1 MRGFNIMETTYDIS
15 EDIEFIVKNTFLE
28 FLEVIQTKKQSKYAQ
43 TIDLIIKGIINE
55 NFNHYPP
62 QASGELYSYVCGL
75 KQFFMPTDKFVPKVQ
90 YQQFQRILIN
100 SKPRA
105 NNSIAIILNSENKIY
120 AVSFMCA
127 INYINF
133 SEQKKLNIDSI
144 SKLLLEESD
153 NDPEKIGGI
162 FVVDPIR
169 NKLDLI
175 NTKNIV
181 LKKPKTR
188 VKPTKELPGL
198 IFVDK
203 EDQFYDKLV
212 TLQKD
217 ILKVNPSHYKLNIRR
232 FIIGKDSSFSTKD
245 LRFDN
250 DLLLLLPGL
259 AEKSH
264 EVFFTAIRN
273 ISEYKEIN
281 LKTLREDVDSELRKT
296 PTLNKQ
302 VVASIT
308 NSLYTF
314 EPIHKRLFNHP
325 EKTLVTKETLQN
337 GANVIDFSDLSD
349 DERLVALLAIQCICY
364 NSLKPNG
371 EGRMHIIND
380 EASAFFP
387 SNPPKAKKEYYA
399 RITERVNRI
408 THDGRK
414 RHLGNTLC
422 TQNPKDIPKSLS
434 EACQTLI
441 SFNHEDQNWLKKT
454 LPNSDI
460 PINQG
465 EIALKYENHTNF
477 SSLIETINI
486 SDNEGQA
493 KKILRIIK
501 PENKQI
507 GYISSIEGQSA
518 SHTTKILYP
527 AYASTDDNIR
537 YVNKHDLLKTVE
549 PEPEG
554 DEIITFWKVD
564 SIPKMQDSFSS
575 SRIFGAK
582 KHEIRQYQQYQE
594 IFNLTPIKQ
603 IRKFT
608 NGSTMEQSF
617 QNRNYNNCQ
626 LITPTQQDYC
636 DALDL
641 PDKGIFIGVFKN
653 TDIPIYLPFTKDY
666 TQNPNKDWTLDKS
679 MFIAGAQG
687 KGKTNLLVYLFYQ
700 YAHPNP
706 SDTAKYLLSKLKGEI
721 S

>member
-1 MRGFNIMETTYDIS
+1 METTYDIS
-15 EDIEFIVKNTFLE
+15 EDIAFIVKKTFLE
-28 FLEVIQTKKQSKYAQ
+28 FLEVMPTKKPSKYAQ

-55 NFNHYPP
+55 NFISYPP
-62 QASGELYSYVCGL
+62 QASGELYNYVCGL
-75 KQFFMPTDKFVPKVQ
+75 KQFFMPIDKLVPRVQ

-100 SKPRA
+100 SKPLA
-105 NNSIAIILNSENKIY
+105 DNSTCILINSENKIY
-120 AVSFMCA
+120 AIMFMCA
-127 INYINF
+127 VNYMNF
-133 SEQKKLNIDSI
+133 SEQKKPNIDSI
-144 SKLLLEESD
+144 SRLLLEESN

-162 FVVDPIR
+162 FVADPIR
-169 NKLDLI
+169 DKLDLI

-181 LKKPKTR
+181 IEKPKTR
-188 VKPTKELPGL
+188 VKPNKELPGL

-203 EDQFYDKLV
+203 EDQFYDKFL

-217 ILKVNPSHYKLNIRR
+217 ILKINPSHYKLNIRR
-232 FIIGKDSSFSTKD
+232 FIIGKDSSFSTKN
-245 LRFDN
+245 LRFDS

-264 EVFFTAIRN
+264 EIFFTAIRN
-273 ISEYKEIN
+273 ISETKKID

-314 EPIHKRLFNHP
+314 EPIHKRLFDHP
-325 EKTLVTKETLQN
+325 EKTLITKETLQN
-337 GANVIDFSDLSD
+337 AINVIDISELSE
-349 DERLVALLAIQCICY
+349 DEKLVAMLAIQCISY

-371 EGRMHIIND
+371 EGRLHIIND

-387 SNPPKAKKEYYA
+387 SNPPKAKKEYFA
-399 RITERVNRI
+399 RITDKVHRI

-414 RHLGNTLC
+414 RNLGNTLC
-422 TQNPKDIPKSLS
+422 TQHPKDIPKSLS

-441 SFNHEDQNWLKKT
+441 SFNHADQNWLRKT

-486 SDNEGQA
+486 SDNAGQA
-493 KKILRIIK
+493 KKIKRNIK
-501 PENKQI
+501 PENQPI
-507 GYISSIEGQSA
+507 GFIAAIEGHTA
-518 SHTTKILYP
+518 SQKNKILYP
-527 AYASTDDNIR
+527 AYSCGEDNIR
-537 YVNKHDLLKTVE
+537 NIKKYDLLKSIQEETD
-549 PEPEG
+549 G
-554 DEIITFWKVD
+554 SQTITFWNID
-564 SIPKMQDSFSS
+564 SIPQIKDHFSS
-575 SRIFGAK
+575 SRSHGQEKLEVFTS
-582 KHEIRQYQQYQE
+582 HQYVCH
-594 IFNLTPIKQ
+594 FNITPIKTINVKDGKTLECDFE
-603 IRKFT
+603 IRNF
-608 NGSTMEQSF
+608 NDCS
-617 QNRNYNNCQ
+617 
-626 LITPTQQDYC
+626 LIIPTQKDYC
-636 DALDL
+636 DAYDL
-641 PDKGIFIGVFKN
+641 PDKGIFLGIFKN
-653 TDIPIYLPFTKDY
+653 TDIPIYLPFARDYSQDPTKE
-666 TQNPNKDWTLDKS
+666 WTLDKS

-706 SDTAKYLLSKLKGEI
+706 SDTEKYLLSKLKGEI